1 MNEMY
6 YFLRGRTLI
15 AHEDKNGVRA
25 PLKIKDHLEAM
36 DFVRNLNRNH
46 PDKVAQYFFSPTD
59 IVLNENEVES
69 DD

>member
-1 MNEMY
+1 M
-6 YFLRGRTLI
+6 

-46 PDKVAQYFFSPTD
+46 HPDKVAQYFFSPTD
-59 IVLNENEVES
+59 IVLDEDEVKS